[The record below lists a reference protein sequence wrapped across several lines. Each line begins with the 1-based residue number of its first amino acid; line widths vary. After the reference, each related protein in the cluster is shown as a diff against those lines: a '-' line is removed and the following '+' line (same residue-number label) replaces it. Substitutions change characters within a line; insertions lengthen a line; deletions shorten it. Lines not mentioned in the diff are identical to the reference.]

1 MQGRNYDFPNGK
13 TSLLCFV
20 KEDCPTCQLSL
31 PLIEIIQ
38 KTFSSVVEVLLIGQ
52 DHAGNISMIE
62 THQLATSLLNDDALK
77 VSIDF
82 R

>member
-1 MQGRNYDFPNGK
+1 MSTKTRLPSFSLHDMQGRNYDFPNGK

-52 DHAGNISMIE
+52 DHAGNS
-62 THQLATSLLNDDALK
+62 
-77 VSIDF
+77 
-82 R
+82 